1 MNKGGREKDGENVGV
16 GGQCWGRI
24 GQLQHEGVQGFPSAD
39 NSFTV
44 FIGG

>member
-24 GQLQHEGVQGFPSAD
+24 GQLQHEGVQVSSSAD

-44 FIGG
+44 CIEG